1 MGGTV
6 YNSCWKTT
14 YAGESSGSGL
24 MLLLSGGV
32 KLKVGSGS
40 LWLLLV
46 KVKEVGNEV
55 LGGRHAAARPCM

>member
-1 MGGTV
+1 MGGAV

-32 KLKVGSGS
+32 KLKVGSESVG
-40 LWLLLV
+40 LLLV
-46 KVKEVGNEV
+46 KEKEVGKEV